1 MAKFTLTIED
11 SPEGNKELLLI
22 HMDTL
27 NKSDDEVPTPA
38 EYITCLILEM
48 VDQIQI
54 GAAIDSLSEV
64 QN

>member
-1 MAKFTLTIED
+1 
-11 SPEGNKELLLI
+11 
-22 HMDTL
+22 MDTL